1 MSANFSESSLLNELV
16 SALKCLPSVGQRTA
30 QRMAFHLL
38 EHDREKGLL
47 LAQAMQNAIE
57 NIGHCQRC
65 RTLTEHDICRIC
77 ADPSRQQSTLCVVEN
92 PSDVLAVEQATAYR
106 GYYFVLM
113 GKLSPLDG
121 IGPED
126 IGLDLLESRL
136 ADEAEAIEE
145 LILATN
151 PTVEGEVTAH
161 YISQLAEK
169 YQVKTTRIAHG
180 VPVGGELDYV
190 DSGTLSH
197 AFDGR
202 RRY

>member
-1 MSANFSESSLLNELV
+1 MQNNPSESSLLNELV
-16 SALKCLPSVGQRTA
+16 SALKCLPSVGARTA

-38 EHDREKGLL
+38 EHDREKGLQ
-47 LAQAMQNAIE
+47 LALVMQSAIE
-57 NIGHCQRC
+57 NIGHCKSC
-65 RTLTEHDICRIC
+65 RTLTEHETCRIC
-77 ADPSRQQSTLCVVEN
+77 SDKSRQLNTLCVVES

-121 IGPED
+121 IGPDEL
-126 IGLDLLESRL
+126 GLDILEARL
-136 ADEAEAIEE
+136 EEDEIEE

-161 YISQLAEK
+161 YISQLADK
-169 YQVKTTRIAHG
+169 YNVKTTRIAHG

-202 RRY
+202 RNY

>member
-1 MSANFSESSLLNELV
+1 MSETSLLNQLV
-16 SALKCLPSVGQRTA
+16 DALKCLPGVGSRTA
-30 QRMAFHLL
+30 QRMAFNLL
-38 EHDREKGLL
+38 EQNREAGLK
-47 LAQAMQNAIE
+47 LADVMQKAIQ
-57 NIGHCQRC
+57 NIGHCNRC
-65 RTLTEHDICRIC
+65 RTLTEHETCRIC
-77 ADPSRQQSTLCVVEN
+77 SSNSRNTEVLCVVEN
-92 PSDVLAVEQATAYR
+92 PSDVLALEQATAYK

-126 IGLDLLESRL
+126 LGLDILEERL
-136 ADEAEAIEE
+136 AEGDVNE

-161 YISQLAEK
+161 YISELSAK
-169 YQVKTTRIAHG
+169 HNVKTTRIAHG

-202 RRY
+202 RQY

>member
-1 MSANFSESSLLNELV
+1 MSDSSLLNELV
-16 SALKCLPSVGQRTA
+16 DAFKCLPGVGVRTA
-30 QRMAFHLL
+30 QRMSFHLL
-38 EHDREKGLL
+38 EHDREAGLR
-47 LAQAMQNAIE
+47 LAEVMRQAIE
-57 NIGHCQRC
+57 NIGHCESC
-65 RTLTEHDICRIC
+65 RTLTEHDLCKICSNANRD
-77 ADPSRQQSTLCVVEN
+77 ASQLCIVEN
-92 PSDVLAVEQATAYR
+92 PSDVIALEQATDYR

-121 IGPED
+121 IGPEEL
-126 IGLDLLESRL
+126 GLDKLEARL
-136 ADEAEAIEE
+136 QTGEVTE

-161 YISQLAEK
+161 YIHEIAAKQGVTA
-169 YQVKTTRIAHG
+169 TRIAHG

-202 RRY
+202 RAY